1 MSDEVKIDKQV
12 FHDRL
17 SQFIS
22 AWKADKRSGDGLFAG
37 AGSIAILMGKVED
50 QSGVTFRKNNAMHAS
65 APLICCQHVLT
76 QRSIGLVAW
85 LRVSYDAF
93 RLHNRNFIHRH
104 NSQEGYVHW

>member
-65 APLICCQHVLT
+65 APLACCQVLPLYVLT
-76 QRSIGLVAW
+76 QRSLGLVAW

-93 RLHNRNFIHRH
+93 RLHNRNFIHCH
-104 NSQEGYVHW
+104 NRQEG